1 MGVQSYEKKMRT
13 AKKKGKNVKEKNKK
27 RQPDH
32 EDLIAQN
39 THIII
44 EKYLTFPVL
53 QG

>member
-1 MGVQSYEKKMRT
+1 MTPQKRGKS
-13 AKKKGKNVKEKNKK
+13 KKK
-27 RQPDH
+27 QPDH

>member
-1 MGVQSYEKKMRT
+1 MTTQKRANSK
-13 AKKKGKNVKEKNKK
+13 KK

-44 EKYLTFPVL
+44 EKVSYISCPARLKEMR
-53 QG
+53 